1 MNIIVIGCGR
11 VGSALATILSADGH
25 NVSIVDEDESA
36 FDKLPQSFCGKKIT
50 GIAFDSGTLIEAG
63 IETAN
68 AVAIVTPSDNT
79 NIMVAETVR
88 SVFGVKNVVA
98 RIFAPR
104 KKRTYD
110 RLSLRS
116 VCPTTVGAY
125 QIYAEI
131 LGAQVESRL
140 PLNNGDFELIEI
152 PATSMDEKETKS
164 FEKESGSKI
173 VGARTGTR
181 VVFPWLGEKLDD
193 VKSWIIL
200 APTSHLRSIVDSIV
214 GGA

>member
-11 VGSALATILSADGH
+11 VGSALATILSVDGH
-25 NVSIVDEDESA
+25 NVSVIDEDESA
-36 FDKLPQSFCGKKIT
+36 FDKLPQSFCGKKVV
-50 GIAFDSGTLIEAG
+50 GIGFDSQTLIEAG
-63 IETAN
+63 IEKTD

-79 NIMVAETVR
+79 NIMVAETVK

-98 RIFAPR
+98 RIYAPR

-110 RLSLRS
+110 RLNLRS
-116 VCPTTVGAY
+116 VCPTTLGAY
-125 QIYAEI
+125 QIYAE
-131 LGAQVESRL
+131 LLSSMVESKL
-140 PLNNGDFELIEI
+140 PLNNGDFELLEI
-152 PATSMDEKETKS
+152 PASSVDEEETRS

-193 VKSWIIL
+193 VRSWIIL

-214 GGA
+214 GGV